1 MIPFT
6 TVLNV
11 PRIPSVIPMKI
22 RPPVE
27 KTSRTPAHALEKMLL
42 NQLGIVEN
50 MLVIVF
56 QAPWKIPRKNSTT
69 PENTALM
76 PPQMPL
82 NHEPATLN
90 TFTILDHAFLNIVPN
105 HVATFDSAFTTS
117 FHLSLN
123 HCPIALNTFTMLFH
137 AFVNIVENHVA
148 TSLNAVTMSF
158 QRSANH

>member
-1 MIPFT
+1 MLPIQANGLTPITLIPRIPARMLLIPLNGMVITRLIPPMIPLT

-27 KTSRTPAHALEKMLL
+27 NTSRTPAQAFEKMLL
-42 NQLGIVEN
+42 NQFGIVEK

-56 QAPWKIPRKNSTT
+56 HAPWKMPRKNSTT

-82 NHEPATLN
+82 NQEPATLN
-90 TFTILDHAFLNIVPN
+90 TFTIPFHAFLNIVPN
-105 HVATFDSAFTTS
+105 HVATFESAFTTS

-123 HCPIALNTFTMLFH
+123 H
-137 AFVNIVENHVA
+137 
-148 TSLNAVTMSF
+148 
-158 QRSANH
+158 